1 MLKRLLL
8 LTTLLLCST
17 LSAGC
22 QSTGKNYPV
31 QEGVDL
37 VWLDKGQVLTAP
49 TSGAFLSDSFYKE
62 QFDRCGDHR

>member
-8 LTTLLLCST
+8 LTTLLLCSM

-22 QSTGKNYPV
+22 QTTNNYPV

-37 VWLDKGQVLTAP
+37 VWLTKGQALTAP
-49 TSGAFLSDSFYKE
+49 TDGAFLSDRFYKE
-62 QFDRCGDHR
+62 QFDRCGDKK